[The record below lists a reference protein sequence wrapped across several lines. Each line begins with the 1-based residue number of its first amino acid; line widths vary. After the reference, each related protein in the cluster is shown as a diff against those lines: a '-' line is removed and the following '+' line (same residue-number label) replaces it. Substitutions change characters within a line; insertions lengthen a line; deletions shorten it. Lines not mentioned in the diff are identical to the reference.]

1 MDHLLVKLHKLL
13 NNQELKGPKVLQRGS
28 NPRIKTEYLKQ
39 SLPEWYKNEFKIKWQ
54 DAWNTQRSKWQSVV
68 DQIKDTFSIVNSG
81 LETFTK
87 LTEEQ
92 WEVAK
97 NTKKKT
103 VC

>member
-1 MDHLLVKLHKLL
+1 MEHTK
-13 NNQELKGPKVLQRGS
+13 
-28 NPRIKTEYLKQ
+28 
-39 SLPEWYKNEFKIKWQ
+39 
-54 DAWNTQRSKWQSVV
+54 SKWQSVV

-97 NTKKKT
+97 YKEKDSVLVNGFLPLDEGNLDTLKNDLVRGLTNTPST
-103 VC
+103 QSTPNASTLFS